1 MIIQPA
7 DLAREALSKANAA
20 VSRRAL
26 TSVRP
31 IYRNLGPRPEHL
43 GTVTFVEVD
52 GQDFILT
59 AAHVVDNHR
68 EHTLYIGHQ
77 TLQDLTLTFHTTVA
91 PNGDRL
97 RDRWDF
103 SFAKADPVWRESG
116 IVPLGISDLP
126 VLEDGLILTAV
137 GYPNSS
143 NRRIDHKAGKI
154 IPTQRRYTSQRLP
167 PDHPLY
173 QRASIAHETHVAISH
188 NSKHA
193 MMDGQKVRAF
203 EPRGMSGGVFFGL
216 PDVHKTRVILEGGEP
231 SILPAGLIIE
241 RCGTHRALFGPM
253 LTVIAD
259 QIRVATRASAD

>member
-7 DLAREALSKANAA
+7 DLAREALNKANAA

-31 IYRNLGPRPEHL
+31 IYRNLGHRPDHL

-52 GQDFILT
+52 GRDFILT
-59 AAHVVDNHR
+59 AAHVVDNHT
-68 EHTLYIGHQ
+68 EHTLYIGHRR
-77 TLQDLTLTFHTTVA
+77 LQDLTLTFHTTVA

-97 RDRWDF
+97 KDHWDF
-103 SFAKADPVWRESG
+103 SFAEADPAWRESG
-116 IVPLGISDLP
+116 IVPLDISDLP
-126 VLEDGLILTAV
+126 VLENGLLLTAV

-143 NRRIDHKAGKI
+143 NRKIDHKAAKI
-154 IPTQRRYTSQRLP
+154 TPTQRRYSSQRLP

-173 QRASIAHETHVAISH
+173 QRASIAHESHVAISH

-203 EPRGMSGGVFFGL
+203 APRGMSGGVFFGL
-216 PDVHKTRVILEGGEP
+216 PDVHQTRVTLDGGEP
-231 SILPAGLIIE
+231 SIFPAGLIIE
-241 RCGTHRALFGPM
+241 RCDKHQALFGPM
-253 LTVIAD
+253 LAVIAD
-259 QIRVATRASAD
+259 QIRGVMKASDS